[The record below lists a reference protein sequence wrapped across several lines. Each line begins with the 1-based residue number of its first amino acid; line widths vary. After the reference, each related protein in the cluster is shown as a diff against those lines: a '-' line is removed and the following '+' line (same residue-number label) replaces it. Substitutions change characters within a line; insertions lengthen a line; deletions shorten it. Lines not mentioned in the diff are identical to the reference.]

1 MKDFFKNVLAT
12 AVGVLLVGFIT
23 GFFMVVSLVGMA
35 LSQSE
40 TAPVADNS
48 VLVLADLGANIM
60 EVIDRVA
67 DRLHHTVARQLSRLA
82 RVERAGI
89 RQSSLLAAAA

>member
-1 MKDFFKNVLAT
+1 MKDFFKIVLAT

-23 GFFMVVSLVGMA
+23 CFFMVVSLVGMA

-48 VLVLADLGANIM
+48 VQVLRLTGSLSERANDDVLASLFG
-60 EVIDRVA
+60 DRIPK
-67 DRLHHTVARQLSRLA
+67 L
-82 RVERAGI
+82 
-89 RQSSLLAAAA
+89 